1 MLEVL
6 QNIIQILTT
15 DPTLTAI
22 VPAANIFTGP
32 VDIVTEA
39 EANLYYPQIQLSVVS
54 ETTRSVPTHA
64 RDSMIQVSIFSRN
77 NQLETIQI
85 YERVLTL
92 LEYNSSIASGSTTIW
107 WEKVAG
113 VADQFE
119 SDRRIWH
126 RAVTVVVWSQKP
138 IIS

>member
-1 MLEVL
+1 MLEIL
-6 QNIIQILTT
+6 QNIIGILTT
-15 DPTLTAI
+15 DPVLTAI

-54 ETTRSVPTHA
+54 ETTRSVPTNA

-85 YERVLTL
+85 YERILTL
-92 LEYNSSIASGSTTIW
+92 LQYNSATVSGSALIW
-107 WEKVAG
+107 WEKVNG

-119 SDRRIWH
+119 QQRRIWH
-126 RAVTVVVWSQKP
+126 RAVTVVAWSQKP
-138 IIS
+138 ITG